1 MEVVRTVIR
10 SLVVS
15 LVVAVAVMFVAMLF
29 GYKSYDSGMTPEEQ
43 ESMQSMTLAEAQAFM
58 LEHRVISKRD
68 WGAFRNSF
76 RHSLTSRSFLY
87 FVICGF
93 VNSLI
98 VAGWNNRKR
107 EQTNGGVPN
116 KIPGA

>member
-15 LVVAVAVMFVAMLF
+15 LVVAVAVLFVVMLLNNT
-29 GYKSYDSGMTPEEQ
+29 SYGTDMTSEEQ
-43 ESMQSMTLAEAQAFM
+43 KSLQSMTLADAQAFM
-58 LEHRVISKRD
+58 LEHQVIDRG
-68 WGAFRNSF
+68 WAAFRDRF

-87 FVICGF
+87 FAICGF
-93 VNSLI
+93 VNSLV